1 MRVLKHKE
9 IDQDILLSKDK
20 FYNLVIENPLFLRNY
35 LLGIKNQIANAEP
48 YLLFYDND
56 KETELGKV
64 AYVIDNPWAVEL
76 DEKKESTLIQK
87 DIASHINQQQKEDY
101 EVLVNAIEAYLK
113 GITYD
118 YSLPLAF
125 DEDISLPNLLKLVSV
140 TAAQENPSFLEGLIL
155 SIKKIAF
162 LSKANLFFLVNLH
175 DWLSQK
181 EMAQFVESMRSLEL
195 DFVLLSSH
203 LPTHPDSSES
213 IIHIDEDLC
222 EIPVEAK
229 TRKD

>member
-1 MRVLKHKE
+1 
-9 IDQDILLSKDK
+9 
-20 FYNLVIENPLFLRNY
+20 
-35 LLGIKNQIANAEP
+35 
-48 YLLFYDND
+48 
-56 KETELGKV
+56 
-64 AYVIDNPWAVEL
+64 
-76 DEKKESTLIQK
+76 
-87 DIASHINQQQKEDY
+87 
-101 EVLVNAIEAYLK
+101 
-113 GITYD
+113 
-118 YSLPLAF
+118 LAF